1 MAVDGLKD
9 LFNKPFDAT
18 GVSCTS
24 IKRLWKEKD
33 LTLVELIF
41 HLQQRDTDCPDAFNL
56 MI

>member
-18 GVSCTS
+18 GVSSTS
-24 IKRLWKEKD
+24 IQRLWKEKD